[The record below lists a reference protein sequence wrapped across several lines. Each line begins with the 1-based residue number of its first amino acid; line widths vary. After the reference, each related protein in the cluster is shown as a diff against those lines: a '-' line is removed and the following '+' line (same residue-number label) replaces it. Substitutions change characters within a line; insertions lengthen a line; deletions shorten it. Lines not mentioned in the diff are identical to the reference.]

1 MPTAGSSAA
10 LEAESS
16 RVQEPVQFGYGSSAR
31 TGLKVASIFGVAG
44 LIAGGIYLANR
55 PGADDLVEKCGTFT
69 LTQGYKAY
77 GQKVVDEVA
86 SFDGSSSEISSG
98 VACAVEFT
106 GGDDFLIEQISE
118 TNGFSGV
125 QRTQFNGWE
134 YVWSYHSSRG
144 LEMFV
149 RPV

>member
-1 MPTAGSSAA
+1 M
-10 LEAESS
+10 S
-16 RVQEPVQFGYGSSAR
+16 RVQEPEELRYDSSPK
-31 TGLKVASIFGVAG
+31 TGLKVASIFGVAS
-44 LIAGGIYLANR
+44 LIAVGIYLSTR
-55 PGADDLVEKCGTFT
+55 PGAADLVEACGTFT
-69 LTQGYKAY
+69 LAQGYEANH
-77 GQKVVDEVA
+77 QKIVDEVA

-98 VACAVEFT
+98 VACAVQFT

-144 LEMFV
+144 LEMFI
-149 RPV
+149 RPI